1 MHTSTPCTT
10 STTCTPAH
18 LHQELV
24 VKLPMSG
31 DHKVFQLPKDVHK
44 AARKT
49 AKKGPVV

>member
-1 MHTSTPCTT
+1 MCPFKEIGSYA
-10 STTCTPAH
+10 PAH

-24 VKLPMSG
+24 MKLPMSG